1 MIYVTHFH
9 GRTCKLLFSMFRLY
23 PNCSLPSLLFLPRLP
38 PSRSFRCRATADIPL
53 GDGVRIPREQDSS
66 SDTARS
72 RDVSA
77 AAGGNGE
84 SGKWRKRRLLWSK
97 SGVSYLV
104 GDDDA
109 LPLPMTYP
117 NTSPVSPDEIDRRL
131 QCDPVVEV
139 SHLSFTGLMI
149 WISLNHLI
157 VL

>member
-1 MIYVTHFH
+1 
-9 GRTCKLLFSMFRLY
+9 MFRLY
-23 PNCSLPSLLFLPRLP
+23 PNCSLPSLVFLPRHP
-38 PSRSFRCRATADIPL
+38 PRSFRCRATADIPL
-53 GDGVRIPREQDSS
+53 GDGIGVPREPDST

-77 AAGGNGE
+77 AAGGNVE

-139 SHLSFTGLMI
+139 SQLSFTDLMI
-149 WISLNHLI
+149 LDKSQPFNCVVII
-157 VL
+157 RVTF